1 MNGPR
6 GEENLSSGFANAK
19 DQPDARRMTSAFV
32 IRVLESIISVNSNG
46 ICQTTHRTG

>member
-6 GEENLSSGFANAK
+6 CEENLSSGFANAK
-19 DQPDARRMTSAFV
+19 DQPDAV

-46 ICQTTHRTG
+46 ICQTAHRTG